1 MINKAKLK
9 NRDRIRKHIRKTI
22 SGTPE
27 CPRLSVYR
35 SLKHIYAQLIDDTK
49 GNTLVFVSTR
59 SKDLKDSIKE
69 IKSKNAQAKLV
80 GIHLAKK
87 AIENKIQNVVFDRGG
102 FRYHGN
108 VKAIADGA
116 REGGLKF

>member
-1 MINKAKLK
+1 MINKAKYK
-9 NRDRIRKHIRKTI
+9 NRDRIRKHIRKNI
-22 SGTPE
+22 FGTTE

-49 GNTLVFVSTR
+49 GNTIVFVSTR
-59 SKDLKDSIKE
+59 SKDLQDSIKE
-69 IKSKNAQAKLV
+69 IKNKTAQAKIV

-87 AIENKIQNVVFDRGG
+87 AIENKIQTVVFDRGG

>member
-1 MINKAKLK
+1 MINKAKFK
-9 NRDRIRKHIRKTI
+9 NRDRIRKHIRKNI
-22 SGTPE
+22 SGTTV

-49 GNTLVFVSTR
+49 GNTIVSVSTR
-59 SKDLKDSIKE
+59 SKDLQDSIKE
-69 IKSKNAQAKLV
+69 MKSKTELAKLV

-87 AIENKIQNVVFDRGG
+87 AIENNIQTVVFDRGG
-102 FRYHGN
+102 FKYHGN